1 MRKNLTST
9 GKVLLIALLTIFVY
23 SESVARVYYSRQSGL
38 WNQASTWSTEGFGDP
53 TNAGTFPGRGDIV
66 LIGDGHSVEMNVNAT
81 VSSVTIGQGSSGTL
95 MYSGYLTFQLTVAG
109 NMGINP
115 GGTLSYTANNGR
127 MHNLYIS
134 GNLVNNG
141 TVDLYVDANDYV
153 NITFNSRSHSV
164 VSGTGSWDLNR
175 VNVFKSTETTWKVE
189 ATSLTFENAI
199 RELVVSFGTFV
210 HNNTG
215 TYTVNPTLGDF
226 TISSNA
232 VIEVL
237 NGTMHLSPTS
247 DNVYLE
253 GQLKVT
259 GGTMLAGSTA
269 GNKGIRYDQNGTVI
283 PSIDVTGGTL
293 QVYGGITNKTGS
305 SSDPFRYSQSSGHV
319 DLNTGTNGTTDE
331 VFQVNNNAS
340 SRFTMSDGIITL
352 QNPNAG
358 GGSVSDFSLCGSAGT
373 VLSTGGTIEFGNAS
387 TGSGAVFTFVPYPGI
402 VMPNIHVTGSVA
414 ASVTLRPSAGSTVDY
429 SFISLQIDAGK
440 TFDNRSVSG
449 AAGDSKVMT
458 LTGNF
463 DGLHAFYCDGNFS
476 ARTGTVLFQ
485 GTEGLWVGGT
495 VNPVFYNLSVN
506 NPLGISLSSTVLV
519 SNNLMLSDG
528 VVYSSAVNPVVC
540 LAGASANIGSSLSY
554 VDGPMQQVV
563 ASASPQTLNLPI
575 GKNGAYRPV
584 ILAVQHTSATPVTY
598 TSELNN
604 ISARAMGYSVP
615 ASLTWVSDV
624 RHYNISRTAVGNLAN
639 ARITLVYGADD
650 VVTDPSNLRV
660 ARDNGSA
667 AWLDMGGT
675 GTAAGAGSITSSNFN
690 TFNTVFTLANGA
702 GGSNP
707 LPVDFVSFDAQR
719 RKQDVQLSWST
730 ASEINSDYFE
740 VERSSDGIHFRP
752 LSKVAAMGNSNT
764 LVNYTWIDRTPANGI
779 NYYRLRQWDLNGA
792 SEYTSV
798 RSVFFSRQTVQV
810 YPNPST
816 QRTLTAS
823 LNGWIGGEV
832 TAALF
837 NMSGKQ
843 CASMAVLQFGEEQC
857 TIQLPAE
864 TPCGT
869 YLLVLTDTS
878 GQSWNERIVLVD

>member
-1 MRKNLTST
+1 MRKTVTNT
-9 GKVLLIALLTIFVY
+9 GKAMLIALLSLVVY
-23 SESVARVYYSRQSGL
+23 SESAARTYYSRQNGL
-38 WNQASTWSTEGFGDP
+38 WNQASTWSTVGYGDP
-53 TNAGTFPGRGDIV
+53 TNAGSYPGRGDAV
-66 LIGDGHSVEMNVNAT
+66 LIGDGHTVEMNVNAV

-109 NMGINP
+109 NMGVNP
-115 GGTLSYTANNGR
+115 GGTLSYAANNGR

-153 NITFNSRSHSV
+153 NITFNSRTNSV

-215 TYTVNPTLGDF
+215 TYLVNPSLSDF
-226 TISSNA
+226 TVSSNA

-237 NGTMHLSPTS
+237 NGTMHLSPNT

-259 GGTMLAGSTA
+259 GGTMIVGSTA

-283 PSIDVTGGTL
+283 PSLEVTGGTL

-305 SSDPFRYSQSSGHV
+305 SSDPFRYAQSSGQV
-319 DLNTGTNGTTDE
+319 ELNTGTNGTTDE

-340 SRFTMSDGIITL
+340 SRFTMSDGLITL
-352 QNPNAG
+352 QKPNTG
-358 GGSVSDFSLCGSAGT
+358 GGSVSDFSLCGNAGT
-373 VLSTGGTIEFGNAS
+373 VLSTGGTIVFGDAS

-402 VMPNIHVTGSVA
+402 VMPNIHVSGSA
-414 ASVTLRPSAGSTVDY
+414 AANVTLRPSAGSTVDY

-463 DGLHAFYCDGNFS
+463 DGLHAFYSDGNFF

-495 VNPVFYNLSVN
+495 VTPVFYNLSVN
-506 NPLGISLSSTVLV
+506 NPLGISLSSTIQV
-519 SNNLMLSDG
+519 SNNLLLSDG
-528 VVYSSAVNPVVC
+528 VVYSTSLNPVVC
-540 LAGASANIGSSLSY
+540 LAGASANIGSSISY
-554 VDGPMQQVV
+554 VDGPLQQVV
-563 ASASPQTLNLPI
+563 ASTSPQTLNLPI

-584 ILAVQHTSATPVTY
+584 ILAVQHSSAASVTY

-604 ISARAMGYSVP
+604 VSARAMGYTVP
-615 ASLTWVSDV
+615 STLTWVSDV

-667 AWLDMGGT
+667 AWIDMGGT
-675 GTAAGAGSITSSNFN
+675 GTAAGSGSITSSNFN
-690 TFNTVFTLANGA
+690 TFNTVFTLANST

-730 ASEINSDYFE
+730 ASEVNSDFFE
-740 VERSSDGIHFRP
+740 VERSSDGVHFRP
-752 LSKVAAMGNSNT
+752 LSKVTAMGNSNT
-764 LVNYTWIDRTPANGI
+764 LVNYTWIDRAPENGV

-798 RSVFFSRQTVQV
+798 RSVFFSRQTAQV

-816 QRTLTAS
+816 QRTLTAGLS
-823 LNGWIGGEV
+823 GWGGGEV
-832 TAALF
+832 NAILYDL
-837 NMSGKQ
+837 SGKQ
-843 CASMAVLQFGEEQC
+843 YAHLSVLQSGEEQC
-857 TIQLPAE
+857 NIQLPAE
-864 TPCGT
+864 TPGGT
-869 YLLVLTDTS
+869 YLLVLSDTT
-878 GQSWNERIVLVD
+878 GQSWNERIVLMD